1 MILLHGALAGPMEIM
16 MQCAAFFAARPQ
28 PFVTVAV
35 VMAFGL
41 HIPTAIAQVPNVFGV
56 KMFTIPFYICFI
68 AMHVWTSYHLW
79 CDPTNPV
86 MILKQ
91 SVALHGY
98 AWVRLMLFLFRNTNT
113 IRKHEEP

>member
-41 HIPTAIAQVPNVFGV
+41 HIPTAIFQLPNVFGV
-56 KMFTIPFYICFI
+56 IMFTIPFYICFI
-68 AMHVWTSYHLW
+68 SMHVWTSYHL
-79 CDPTNPV
+79 
-86 MILKQ
+86 
-91 SVALHGY
+91 
-98 AWVRLMLFLFRNTNT
+98 
-113 IRKHEEP
+113 